1 MLERKSL
8 LPGGLLTELLM
19 QVPHGK
25 TRSHVLFRDSSVL
38 HSRFRGCGVVLCL
51 LRKHLHGTNWLPHG
65 IPGAGHSKAGHL
77 CPQHRGHRE

>member
-8 LPGGLLTELLM
+8 LPVGLLTELLM

-38 HSRFRGCGVVLCL
+38 HSRSRGCGVVLCL
-51 LRKHLHGTNWLPHG
+51 LRRYLHGTKWLSRA
-65 IPGAGHSKAGHL
+65 IPGAGHSKAGH
-77 CPQHRGHRE
+77 CFFSTAERR